1 LFNLLEE
8 LLILIRIQSAL
19 RFRTTMI
26 VRCLALVLLVSAAGF
41 SLGEPPAKP
50 AASSDV
56 IVFTN
61 GDRLTGKLLR
71 VIGQTVTFHSDLA
84 GDINVTWDKIS
95 ELTSSS
101 PFAVLEKNV
110 IPKRKLDEAGTPIGS
125 LKFSGKDI
133 QLESATSTA
142 AIPPLPVADVAYVI
156 DQPSFDKQLRKEPG
170 FLEAWNGSVTAGVTL
185 VQATQNQYT
194 FSGAAGLVRAVP
206 SVSWLPPRNRT
217 AVDFAG
223 SYGKIT
229 QPGYTPPGMAPVPA
243 SYTKTN
249 IEHADA
255 ERDEYFSPRFY
266 YLADLALDHNYAQDL
281 SLQQIYGA
289 GIGLTVFKTPK
300 HQLDTK
306 IAAQYE
312 KQQFGDDAAAGTN
325 QNLIGA
331 TLAANYTAT
340 ILKKL
345 KFNQQ
350 LSYIPAFNNV
360 RAYSANEEDTLAFP
374 TWKNLSFT
382 VGTLDSYLNDT
393 PLTVPPTKR
402 NSFQFT
408 MGLTYNVKSKY

>member
-1 LFNLLEE
+1 MISIDL
-8 LLILIRIQSAL
+8 AL
-19 RFRTTMI
+19 RIRPATTI
-26 VRCLALVLLVSAAGF
+26 RCLALLLLF
-41 SLGEPPAKP
+41 SLIGFAHGEPPPAKP
-50 AASSDV
+50 APAPDV
-56 IVFTN
+56 IIFTN

-71 VIGQTVTFHSDLA
+71 VIGQTVTFHSDLV
-84 GDINVTWDKIS
+84 GDVNVTWDKIR

-110 IPKRKLDEAGTPIGS
+110 IPKRKLDEAGIPIGA

-206 SVSWLPPRNRT
+206 SVGWLPPRNRT

-249 IEHADA
+249 IEHFDA

-281 SLQQIYGA
+281 DLQQIYGA
-289 GIGLTVFKTPK
+289 GIGLTVIKQPK
-300 HQLDTK
+300 RQLDTK
-306 IAAQYE
+306 ITAQYE
-312 KQQFGDDAAAGTN
+312 KQQFGDASAGSN

-331 TLAANYTAT
+331 TLSANYTAT
-340 ILKKL
+340 ILKRL
-345 KFNQQ
+345 MFNQQ
-350 LSYIPAFNNV
+350 LSYIPAFNNP
-360 RAYSANEEDTLAFP
+360 RAYSANEVDTLAFP
-374 TWKNLSFT
+374 AWKNLSFT

-408 MGLTYNVKSKY
+408 MGLTYNIKSKY